1 MILIGFDRKFWS
13 LPMCPRTLK
22 AKGDKKVNN
31 QAKTN
36 SVFVVR
42 MALNLRTTL
51 DQLAPNHMVLLY
63 GETLGICTLLLN
75 PMPVSHK
82 KTKALTDSSASKTF
96 LE

>member
-13 LPMCPRTLK
+13 LPMCPHTLK

-36 SVFVVR
+36 SLFVVR

-63 GETLGICTLLLN
+63 GETLGIC
-75 PMPVSHK
+75 
-82 KTKALTDSSASKTF
+82 F
-96 LE
+96 